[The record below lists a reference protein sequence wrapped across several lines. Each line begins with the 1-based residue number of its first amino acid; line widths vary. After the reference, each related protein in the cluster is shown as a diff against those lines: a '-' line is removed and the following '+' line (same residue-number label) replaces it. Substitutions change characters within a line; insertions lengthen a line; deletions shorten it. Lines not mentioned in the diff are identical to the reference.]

1 MKNDGSIMCVK
12 GVFVMNKR
20 LIAVFLS
27 IIMLIAFTFAGCS
40 TDSTDAPA
48 QSTAAVAATPRQQ
61 FLDGLEKAMTKTLGA
76 RVFASQDMK
85 AAVEMKLNQLSV
97 GGNDILGGSPM
108 NVTMNTA
115 YDADS
120 DLGQIRLDLSVLSQ
134 QFSGEL
140 VCNDQAVYI
149 TDLLGLNDKPIALD
163 LSLLTDLM
171 AQQNPSEFNQQDAQ
185 QMTEVLNALTE
196 FMGTLEQELETIIG
210 TAIPDSA
217 FVTETKDCTVG
228 GTALKGATVIT
239 VTVDANMLADILS
252 QVLALAQENQFFKM
266 FLVPGSGDP
275 HAYKE
280 EFLKTIGNY
289 TLTLVNTMADG
300 ATVGLDATVADGNG
314 DATFSF
320 NGYMLPDSFLFQAE
334 MGANGFE
341 FSGKQEA
348 NGNVTAQLTVTE
360 NGNTTTP
367 VQVNGKKQGD
377 KVVGVLTVSEGS
389 QTVGIDFGLVATD
402 TTFELEITKIAVA
415 GSELPLNVTVAVRTE
430 GNKESVEL
438 QWKMSIPGTLDLD
451 LSATA
456 QVEYTDVTVAP
467 VTDSVPF
474 DQVDFLTLGT
484 KLMEKYPG
492 LADVV
497 SGMVQDAMGDMG
509 DLYDIPLD
517 EMEDLYEDY
526 DMEELEDLYNQLYNM
541 DESYDYGELSD
552 FMDMVV

>member
-1 MKNDGSIMCVK
+1 
-12 GVFVMNKR
+12 MNKR

-61 FLDGLEKAMTKTLGA
+61 FLDGLEKAVTKTLGA

-120 DLGQIRLDLSVLSQ
+120 DLSQIGLDLSVLSQ

-163 LSLLTDLM
+163 LSQLTDLM

-266 FLVPGSGDP
+266 FLVPGSEDP
-275 HAYKE
+275 QAYKE
-280 EFLKTIGNY
+280 DFLKTVGNY
-289 TLTLVNTMADG
+289 TLTMVNTMADG

-377 KVVGVLTVSEGS
+377 KVVGVLTVGEGS

-402 TTFELEITKIAVA
+402 TTFELELTKISMTTSAGKNELPLTYKIAVQTA
-415 GSELPLNVTVAVRTE
+415 GD
-430 GNKESVEL
+430 KESVEL

>member
-1 MKNDGSIMCVK
+1 
-12 GVFVMNKR
+12 MNKR

-40 TDSTDAPA
+40 TDSTDTPA

-120 DLGQIRLDLSVLSQ
+120 DLSQIRLDLSVLSQ

-171 AQQNPSEFNQQDAQ
+171 AQQDPSEFNQQDAQ

-320 NGYMLPDSFLFQAE
+320 NGYMLPDSFLFKAE

-348 NGNVTAQLTVTE
+348 SGNVTAQLTVTE

-484 KLMEKYPG
+484 KLLEKYPG